1 MLKMILI
8 HRRTIMTVV
17 KNTTPEQQK
26 ILLEILAK
34 RLINLEFQI
43 ANPKSLTKA
52 ELEAA
57 KKEYDLDRDSM
68 IQLILIK
75 AKEMGYPEMKDW
87 ADTKPMSALNTQS
100 GGKLAPT
107 QAYQNLLGQILF
119 L

>member
-1 MLKMILI
+1 MLKMVLI
-8 HRRTIMTVV
+8 HRRTAMTIV
-17 KNTTPEQQK
+17 KHTTPEQQK

-34 RLINLEFQI
+34 RLIHREFQI
-43 ANPKSLTKA
+43 DNQKSISKA
-52 ELEAA
+52 ELKEAI
-57 KKEYDLDRDSM
+57 KDYELDRDSM

-87 ADTKPMSALNTQS
+87 SDTKPMSALNSQS

>member
-1 MLKMILI
+1 MLKMVLI
-8 HRRTIMTVV
+8 HRRTAMTIV
-17 KNTTPEQQK
+17 KHTTPKQQK

-43 ANPKSLTKA
+43 ANPKSLTTS

-87 ADTKPMSALNTQS
+87 SDTKPMSALNTQS